1 MQLFTPLDRKIRGAR
16 DLAMRGRGVY
26 TMSMK
31 LKIVVEADENG
42 VLVARCPSLK
52 GCWSQGKTRA
62 EAVENIKEAI
72 LLYLDAG
79 EKSFRPTAKQKVLSV
94 TL

>member
-1 MQLFTPLDRKIRGAR
+1 MKLFAPLVRKKIGAR

-31 LKIVVEADENG
+31 LKIVVEADEDG

-52 GCWSQGKTRA
+52 GCWSQGKTKA

-79 EKSFRPTAKQKVLSV
+79 EKSFKPTAKQKVLSV

>member
-1 MQLFTPLDRKIRGAR
+1 
-16 DLAMRGRGVY
+16 MRGRGVY

>member
-1 MQLFTPLDRKIRGAR
+1 MKLFAPLDRKMSGAR

-31 LKIVVEADENG
+31 LKIVVEADEDG

-79 EKSFRPTAKQKVLSV
+79 EKSFKPTAKQKVLSV

>member
-1 MQLFTPLDRKIRGAR
+1 
-16 DLAMRGRGVY
+16 MRGSGVY

-31 LKIVVEADENG
+31 LKIVVEADEDG

-52 GCWSQGKTRA
+52 GCWSQGKTKA

-79 EKSFRPTAKQKVLSV
+79 EKSFKPTSKQKVLSV

>member
-1 MQLFTPLDRKIRGAR
+1 M
-16 DLAMRGRGVY
+16 V
-26 TMSMK
+26 MK
-31 LKIVVEADENG
+31 LKIVVEAHEDG
-42 VLVARCPSLK
+42 ILVARCPSLK
-52 GCWSQGKTRA
+52 GCWSQGRTKT

-79 EKSFRPTAKQKVLSV
+79 EKSFKPTSKQKVLSV

>member
-1 MQLFTPLDRKIRGAR
+1 
-16 DLAMRGRGVY
+16 
-26 TMSMK
+26 MK
-31 LKIVVEADENG
+31 LKIVVESGEDG
-42 VLVARCPSLK
+42 LHVARCPSLK
-52 GCWSQGKTRA
+52 GCWSQGKTKA

-79 EKSFRPTAKQKVLSV
+79 EKNFKPTSKQKVLSV

>member
-1 MQLFTPLDRKIRGAR
+1 MQLFASLDRKKIGAR
-16 DLAMRGRGVY
+16 DLAMRDRGVY

-31 LKIVVEADENG
+31 LKIVVEADEDG

-52 GCWSQGKTRA
+52 GCWSQGKTKA

-79 EKSFRPTAKQKVLSV
+79 EKSFKPTAKQKVLSV

>member
-1 MQLFTPLDRKIRGAR
+1 MT
-16 DLAMRGRGVY
+16 
-26 TMSMK
+26 MK
-31 LKIVVEADENG
+31 LKIVIEANEDG
-42 VLVARCPSLK
+42 VHVARCPSLK
-52 GCWSQGKTRA
+52 GCWSQGQTKA

-79 EKSFRPTAKQKVLSV
+79 SKSFKPTSKQKVLSV

>member
-1 MQLFTPLDRKIRGAR
+1 MR
-16 DLAMRGRGVY
+16 DQGVY
-26 TMSMK
+26 TMPMK
-31 LKIVVEADENG
+31 LKIVVEPDEAG
-42 VLVARCPSLK
+42 FHVARCPSLK
-52 GCWSQGKTRA
+52 GCWSQGRTKA

-79 EKSFRPTAKQKVLSV
+79 AKTFKPTAKQKVLSV

>member
-1 MQLFTPLDRKIRGAR
+1 MLGAR
-16 DLAMRGRGVY
+16 DLAMRSRGVY

-31 LKIVVEADENG
+31 LKIVVEADEDG

-79 EKSFRPTAKQKVLSV
+79 EKSFKPTAK
-94 TL
+94 

>member
-1 MQLFTPLDRKIRGAR
+1 
-16 DLAMRGRGVY
+16 
-26 TMSMK
+26 MK
-31 LKIVVEADENG
+31 LKIVVEADEDG

-52 GCWSQGKTRA
+52 GCWSQGKTKA

-79 EKSFRPTAKQKVLSV
+79 ERSFKPTPKQKVLSV

>member
-1 MQLFTPLDRKIRGAR
+1 
-16 DLAMRGRGVY
+16 MRGRGVY

-31 LKIVVEADENG
+31 LKIVVEADEDG

-52 GCWSQGKTRA
+52 GCWSQGKTKA

-79 EKSFRPTAKQKVLSV
+79 EKSFKPTSKQKVLSV

>member
-1 MQLFTPLDRKIRGAR
+1 
-16 DLAMRGRGVY
+16 
-26 TMSMK
+26 MSMK
-31 LKIVVEADENG
+31 LKIVVEADEDG

-79 EKSFRPTAKQKVLSV
+79 EKSFKPTAKQKVLSV

>member
-1 MQLFTPLDRKIRGAR
+1 MRLFSPLNRMVAASR
-16 DLAMRGRGVY
+16 DLAMRGQGVY

-31 LKIVVEADENG
+31 LKIVVEKAEDG
-42 VLVARCPSLK
+42 FLVARCPSLK
-52 GCWSQGKTRA
+52 GCWSQGKTKA

-79 EKSFRPTAKQKVLSV
+79 GKSFKPTPKQKVLSV
-94 TL
+94 NL